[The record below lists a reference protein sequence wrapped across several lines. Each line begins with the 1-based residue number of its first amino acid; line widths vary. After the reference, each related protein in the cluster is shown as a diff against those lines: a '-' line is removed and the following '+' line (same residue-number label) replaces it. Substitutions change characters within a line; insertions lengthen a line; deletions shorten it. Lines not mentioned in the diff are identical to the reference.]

1 MYLNGDLNDGIGC
14 LLSDGDTCVEDGY
27 SGNDAGDTHCNTCI
41 CSSGSL
47 ICTLMACQDETS
59 SCDDENGECLLSDGE
74 TCVEDGYNG
83 PDGDRIL

>member
-1 MYLNGDLNDGIGC
+1 MTDSCIFKEVLERDWNDGIGC

-47 ICTLMACQDETS
+47 ICTLTCQDETS
-59 SCDDENGECLLSDGE
+59 SCDDENGECLLGND
-74 TCVEDGYNG
+74 
-83 PDGDRIL
+83 